1 MRIHPLIVPV
11 VFITVLLGTVFGTS
25 QAGVWTTSGRTSVNL
40 ENLQAVDLKGW
51 MTLQQVMDGF
61 KIPKDELYQ
70 MVKIP
75 GDVPETTALKDIEKM
90 VEGFETSSLRDA
102 MATWRPAEG
111 ANAKPEPAA
120 VATAVPAAP
129 AVQATAPVTG
139 THQTADGLRPTPTP
153 MPAGA
158 VLAPDQIKG
167 SMTLRQISDQAKV
180 SLDAMLV
187 ELKLTA
193 DVGVDTAIKDL
204 VSAGKLA
211 EVTLVR
217 DAVTKLQGK

>member
-11 VFITVLLGTVFGTS
+11 VFITVLLGTVFGAS
-25 QAGVWTTSGRTSVNL
+25 QAGVWSTSGRTSVDIAAL
-40 ENLQAVDLKGW
+40 TAADLKGW
-51 MTLQQVMDGF
+51 MTLRQVMDGF
-61 KIPKDELYQ
+61 SIPKEELYQ

-102 MATWRPAEG
+102 MAAWKPG
-111 ANAKPEPAA
+111 AAIPVEA
-120 VATAVPAAP
+120 AAP
-129 AVQATAPVTG
+129 QTIAPTGIAPIQATPPVTG
-139 THQTADGLRPTPTP
+139 THVTADGVRPTPTP
-153 MPAGA
+153 LPAGA
-158 VLAPDQIKG
+158 VLAADQIKG
-167 SMTLRQISDQAKV
+167 NMTLRQISDQAKV
-180 SLDAMLV
+180 PLDAMLG

-204 VSAGKLA
+204 VSGGKLA

>member
-1 MRIHPLIVPV
+1 MRIHPLVVPV
-11 VFITVLLGTVFGTS
+11 VFISVLLGTVFGAS
-25 QAGVWTTSGRTSVNL
+25 QAGIWSTSGRTSVNL
-40 ENLQAVDLKGW
+40 ESLSAVDLKGW
-51 MTLQQVMDGF
+51 MTLRQVMDGF
-61 KIPKDELYQ
+61 NIPKDELYQ

-75 GDVPETTALKDIEKM
+75 GDVPDTTPLKDIEKM

-102 MATWRPAEG
+102 MAAWKPGAIAPAQ
-111 ANAKPEPAA
+111 APAI
-120 VATAVPAAP
+120 ATPAPPAAP
-129 AVQATAPVTG
+129 TPVGATTVVTG
-139 THQTADGLRPTPTP
+139 THVTADGVRPTPTP
-153 MPAGA
+153 LPAGA
-158 VLAPDQIKG
+158 VLAADQIKG

-180 SLDAMLV
+180 SLDAMLG
-187 ELKLTA
+187 ELKLPA